1 MVGSRII
8 INGKKLRRKYTLRT
22 HGQPLS
28 YFIIIYWKFFRYLF
42 FKKRYKI
49 PRKNYRLPRR

>member
-8 INGKKLRRKYTLRT
+8 INGEKLRRKYTLRT

-28 YFIIIYWKFFRYLF
+28 YL
-42 FKKRYKI
+42 
-49 PRKNYRLPRR
+49 L